1 MYFVQRIDGRIIVPW
16 ETTFDEDAALTRAMG
31 VFWAKGYQA
40 TSISDLVAAMG
51 INKGSLYNTFGSKKE
66 LFTRAF
72 LKYDRERRQ
81 ALIAR
86 LDRLDDASE
95 AIAGLFDALIAES
108 HGDAERRGCLLV
120 NTALELP
127 NHPRDIQ
134 DIVSTAMDDFERFFE
149 RTLRVGQQRG
159 QVSTELDPSEAATSL
174 LALAVGL
181 RVLARGPRA
190 AGALDAIRKQAVES
204 ISA

>member
-1 MYFVQRIDGRIIVPW
+1 MPW
-16 ETTFDEDAALTRAMG
+16 EKNFDEDVVLGRAMN
-31 VFWAKGYQA
+31 VFWAKGYEA

-51 INKGSLYNTFGSKKE
+51 INKGSLYNTFGSKKA

-81 ALIAR
+81 VLIAR
-86 LDRLDDASE
+86 LDRMEDASD
-95 AIAGLFDALIAES
+95 AIRALFDTLIAES
-108 HGDAERRGCLLV
+108 EGDPERRGCLLV

-127 NHPRDIQ
+127 NHAPDVQ
-134 DIVSTAMDDFERFFE
+134 DVVSAAMDDFERFFE
-149 RTLRVGQQRG
+149 RTVRIGQERG
-159 QVSTELDPSEAATSL
+159 QISPTLDPATAATSL

-190 AGALDAIRKQAVES
+190 AGDLQGIRNQALES
-204 ISA
+204 IAA